1 LRLEWRLILAR
12 WAAIGVFAIALAL
25 HQMPV
30 AQTTAAYIVLAAG
43 FGYTCLLLRLVRRR
57 VTVVLDGS
65 LPTIGDG
72 MLCVAMF
79 AALGGFETP
88 FYSVLYAVAISAGM
102 RLGLRR
108 GVLMSAG
115 IASVEG
121 LGTLGAGHQVDG
133 GFVVRSGMLFVT
145 VLLTSYLYEESQKT
159 EAALA
164 DRLHQSQV
172 LNSALEHQAQH
183 DLLTDL
189 PNRHLLHVRLHD
201 AIALCEADG
210 GGSLALLVIDLDRFK
225 EVNDTFGHQF
235 GDLLLQ
241 QIGPRL
247 RDALGPHDTIARL
260 GGDEFAVL
268 LTDADAKRAERVAR
282 CLLAALDES
291 FAICE
296 YSLDLAGSIG
306 IALYPE
312 HGADFDVLLRRAD
325 VAMYVAKRGGRG
337 YEMYA
342 PDQDQHSPQRLALVG
357 ELRRAIDNDGLE
369 LFYQPKLG
377 LRSGRLVGVEALV
390 RWPHPQRDL
399 IPPDQFIPLAEQT
412 GLIKSLSRWVID
424 TALRQAREWQ
434 ELGIVIPIAV
444 NLSMRDLHDPEL
456 PETVAHLL
464 RSWNVPPSRLAVE
477 ITENGL
483 MAEPARALQTVSAL
497 RGMGIRIAIDDFGT
511 GYSSLAYLK
520 RLPVDELK
528 IDRSF
533 VRDMAEDRDDLAIV
547 RSTISLGHDLG
558 LSIVAEGIEDAA
570 TWELLQQLGCDV
582 AQGFYLGRPVR
593 AHDLVERFRP
603 GLAAAA

>member
-1 LRLEWRLILAR
+1 
-12 WAAIGVFAIALAL
+12 
-25 HQMPV
+25 
-30 AQTTAAYIVLAAG
+30 
-43 FGYTCLLLRLVRRR
+43 
-57 VTVVLDGS
+57 
-65 LPTIGDG
+65 
-72 MLCVAMF
+72 
-79 AALGGFETP
+79 
-88 FYSVLYAVAISAGM
+88 
-102 RLGLRR
+102 
-108 GVLMSAG
+108 
-115 IASVEG
+115 
-121 LGTLGAGHQVDG
+121 
-133 GFVVRSGMLFVT
+133 
-145 VLLTSYLYEESQKT
+145 
-159 EAALA
+159 
-164 DRLHQSQV
+164 V

-497 RGMGIRIAIDDFGT
+497 RGMGIRVAIDDFGT

-593 AHDLVERFRP
+593 AHDLVERFRL